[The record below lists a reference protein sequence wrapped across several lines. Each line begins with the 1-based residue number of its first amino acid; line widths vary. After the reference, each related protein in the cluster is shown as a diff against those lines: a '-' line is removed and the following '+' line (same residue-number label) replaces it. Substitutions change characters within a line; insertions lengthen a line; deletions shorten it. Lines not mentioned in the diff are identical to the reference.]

1 MGNVT
6 SGPSE
11 VPHAQGML
19 LSQPKIEDPT
29 PQENSASSAS
39 EWSSRMSVMVRSQ
52 ACLQTCLMRP
62 HSRQVKS
69 FNLNASLG
77 SSRRMRSR
85 TLQNLGCVLLLLIS
99 ILSIVPPTFRPITI
113 FPHSIEHL
121 AIFLPVGLAFGMSG
135 PTRFLFWLVA
145 LNLYVLAVELLQL
158 WVPGRHAR
166 VSDFIVDAVALNLG
180 LGIGLVIARMTGH
193 CSRPSEASRGP
204 HNLHSFG
211 DRGPRL

>member
-1 MGNVT
+1 
-6 SGPSE
+6 
-11 VPHAQGML
+11 
-19 LSQPKIEDPT
+19 
-29 PQENSASSAS
+29 
-39 EWSSRMSVMVRSQ
+39 
-52 ACLQTCLMRP
+52 
-62 HSRQVKS
+62 
-69 FNLNASLG
+69 
-77 SSRRMRSR
+77 MRSR

-166 VSDFIVDAVALNLG
+166 V
-180 LGIGLVIARMTGH
+180 TGH
-193 CSRPSEASRGP
+193 SSRPSEASRGP

>member
-1 MGNVT
+1 MSW
-6 SGPSE
+6 SGAKLALCG
-11 VPHAQGML
+11 HIRAKL
-19 LSQPKIEDPT
+19 RALT
-29 PQENSASSAS
+29 
-39 EWSSRMSVMVRSQ
+39 
-52 ACLQTCLMRP
+52 
-62 HSRQVKS
+62 
-69 FNLNASLG
+69 FNASLG

-85 TLQNLGCVLLLLIS
+85 TLQSLGCVLLLLIS

-166 VSDFIVDAVALNLG
+166 VSDFIVDAVALSLG
-180 LGIGLVIARMTGH
+180 LGIGLVIARTTSH
-193 CSRPSEASRGP
+193 CSRPSDASRD
-204 HNLHSFG
+204 LHSFG
-211 DRGPRL
+211 DRGLRL

>member
-1 MGNVT
+1 
-6 SGPSE
+6 
-11 VPHAQGML
+11 
-19 LSQPKIEDPT
+19 
-29 PQENSASSAS
+29 
-39 EWSSRMSVMVRSQ
+39 
-52 ACLQTCLMRP
+52 
-62 HSRQVKS
+62 
-69 FNLNASLG
+69 
-77 SSRRMRSR
+77 MRSR
-85 TLQNLGCVLLLLIS
+85 TLKNLGCVLLILIL
-99 ILSIVPPTFRPITI
+99 ILSIVPPTFRPVTI

-180 LGIGLVIARMTGH
+180 LGIGLVIARARRVTARAH
-193 CSRPSEASRGP
+193 PKPLAGP
-204 HNLHSFG
+204 HYLHSFG